1 MEVGYQERCFRD
13 YEKRV
18 HQAYF
23 LDGLLVSRQPRGKP
37 RHFCLP
43 HATGSSRRGKKV
55 DGWRETRSDSHLTP
69 TRTINFQ
76 TVGYHHNS
84 LSYIEEWKKKL
95 NSTDYSSASFEFCV
109 TVKFSEIELSTEL
122 FLEVGRI
129 LLAVVSTKI
138 SLNMAFLT
146 PIRSIPPLLV
156 DCHSVLLKMTALSV

>member
-1 MEVGYQERCFRD
+1 MEVGYQKRCFRD

-43 HATGSSRRGKKV
+43 HATELTSRKK
-55 DGWRETRSDSHLTP
+55 GRRMERNSIRLTLHAHEDHQFP
-69 TRTINFQ
+69 EE
-76 TVGYHHNS
+76 GYHHNS

-109 TVKFSEIELSTEL
+109 TVKFLKIELSTEL
-122 FLEVGRI
+122 FLEVERI
-129 LLAVVSTKI
+129 LLAIVSTKI
-138 SLNMAFLT
+138 ALNTPFLT
-146 PIRSIPPLLV
+146 RIRSIPPLLV
-156 DCHSVLLKMTALSV
+156 DCHNVLLKMTTLSV